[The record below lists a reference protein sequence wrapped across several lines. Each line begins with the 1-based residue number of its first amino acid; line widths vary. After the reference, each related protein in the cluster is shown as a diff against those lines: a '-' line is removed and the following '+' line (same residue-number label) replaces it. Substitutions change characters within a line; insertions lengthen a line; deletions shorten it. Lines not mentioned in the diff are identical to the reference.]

1 LALYSGFMNFELPAD
16 LSNLGLYAMQGRA
29 DKSMAGPR
37 EDERFPYYTEIMI
50 QSASGTRGARISDVS
65 QGGCYIDTITPA
77 REGEDISFDIMRPSG
92 ETVRFTG
99 TVAYV
104 MENLGFGIKFT
115 DLTDEQ
121 RTAIDQII
129 TASGG

>member
-1 LALYSGFMNFELPAD
+1 MNFELPAD

-29 DKSMAGPR
+29 DKNMAGPR
-37 EDERFPYYTEIMI
+37 EDERFPYFTEIMI

-65 QGGCYIDTITPA
+65 HGGCYIDTITPA
-77 REGEDISFDIMRPSG
+77 REGEEISFDIKSRSG

-99 TVAYV
+99 SVAYV
-104 MENLGFGIKFT
+104 MENLGCGVKFT
-115 DLTDEQ
+115 NLTDEQ
-121 RTAIDQII
+121 RVTIDEIL